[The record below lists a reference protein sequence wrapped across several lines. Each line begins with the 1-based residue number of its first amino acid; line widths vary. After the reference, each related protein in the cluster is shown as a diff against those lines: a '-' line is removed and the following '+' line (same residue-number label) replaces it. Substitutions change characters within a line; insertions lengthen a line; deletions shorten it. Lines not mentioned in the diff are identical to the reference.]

1 VSGGHVKRQW
11 ASWTR
16 PRARWRGYCSRR
28 TLASGGG
35 AKGGSQCRS
44 GSGGRRSVW
53 QETTVARNHGRVQA
67 GHSDHERP
75 PDSDELLIADE
86 RAGIAYG
93 TRIR

>member
-1 VSGGHVKRQW
+1 
-11 ASWTR
+11 
-16 PRARWRGYCSRR
+16 
-28 TLASGGG
+28 
-35 AKGGSQCRS
+35 
-44 GSGGRRSVW
+44 
-53 QETTVARNHGRVQA
+53 VQA